1 MLIMSLAAVFI
12 GCGYSENPKVSST
25 RSADIKGQNRNNLA
39 LTTNVQAA
47 TVKSKRVMNFK
58 QIKKGNY
65 TSLLGKWKLVAFADN
80 RYDMNGIRWRKLDR
94 KNPNLTLK
102 ITKKKIR
109 LGKNGYAIFYGK
121 RMKVKG
127 ENLKRKLKFNTRK
140 NSLLAFS
147 DSAILWS
154 IEFCPKELHIPL
166 TKKNKKYQ
174 PTAINSKKDTI
185 EIFTSNMGDT
195 EIFQRN

>member
-1 MLIMSLAAVFI
+1 LNKRIGQLMLIMSLMVVFI
-12 GCGYSENPKVSST
+12 GCDYN
-25 RSADIKGQNRNNLA
+25 NNLA

-47 TVKSKRVMNFK
+47 AVKPERTMNFK

-65 TSLLGKWKLVAFADN
+65 TSLLGKWKNVAFADN
-80 RYDMNGIRWRKLDR
+80 RYDGKGVRWRKLNR
-94 KNPNLTLK
+94 KNLSTLK
-102 ITKKKIR
+102 ITKKNIK
-109 LGKNGYAIFYGK
+109 LDGGYATFHGK
-121 RMKVKG
+121 TMKVKY
-127 ENLKRKLKFNTRK
+127 EKHNRKLKFNTRK